1 MLIYIQFLL
10 SVRHFLANI
19 DRIPREAGHRGEDPW
34 VLDRLK
40 SLFRVL
46 RDMITEFI
54 RDDGPF
60 LAAGIAFYAFFSL
73 FPLALISVAILT
85 HILPTDEAAIGYTI
99 ELAQKFQV
107 PAEVLNFI
115 TDSFRTLTEDR
126 KRIGIV
132 GLVML
137 LWSGRQLFR
146 AMELSLHKAWD
157 IPLRRHFI
165 AQNLLSMLLVLLC
178 AAVTFAVGLISAFLS
193 WIRVVI
199 SRADLP
205 EIAGFSLAEAQVYS
219 FLQTWFVVPAAIVMI
234 FLLLYIIL
242 PSKQVPVSY
251 AVPGALF
258 SALAWKL
265 SSWLYLDF
273 VVAFGSKSP
282 IYGSIWGIIGL
293 MIWLYIAA
301 CVFLLGAELVYVGL
315 RDRGATTRK
324 RR

>member
-1 MLIYIQFLL
+1 M
-10 SVRHFLANI
+10 V
-19 DRIPREAGHRGEDPW
+19 DRIKA
-34 VLDRLK
+34 
-40 SLFRVL
+40 LFRVL
-46 RDMITEFI
+46 REIVTEYL

-73 FPLALISVAILT
+73 FPLALISIAILA
-85 HILPTDEAAIGYTI
+85 HILPSDTEAVRVTF
-99 ELAQKFQV
+99 ELAGKFEV
-107 PAEVLNFI
+107 PPDVIQFI
-115 TDSFRTLTEDR
+115 GDNFRTLAEDR
-126 KRIGIV
+126 RRLGMV
-132 GLVML
+132 GLIML

-157 IPLRRHFI
+157 IPLRRHFV
-165 AQNLLSMLLVLLC
+165 AGNLLSMLLVLLC

-193 WIRVVI
+193 WVQVII

-219 FLQTWFVVPAAIVMI
+219 FIQTWFVVPGATAMI

-242 PSKQVPVSY
+242 PSRQVPVGY
-251 AVPGALF
+251 AIPGAFF
-258 SALAWKL
+258 SAVAWKL
-265 SSWLYLDF
+265 SSWIYLRF

-301 CVFLLGAELVYVGL
+301 SVFLLGAEVVYVGL
-315 RDRGATTRK
+315 RDRGATARK